1 MLYELFVPVA
11 VAFVGLF
18 GGAIVTLNLRYAS
31 NKTEATEAL
40 INLGKSTSFLV
51 FRVVLVAA
59 TLYLTYAFFL
69 ELTEIEEVTPQIF
82 VQLIVMV
89 LTLSFTYLILGMT
102 LLLWLMRKIVDA
114 QKSHIEL
121 TVRSIN
127 VIHKMLD
134 GKDESK

>member
-69 ELTEIEEVTPQIF
+69 EL
-82 VQLIVMV
+82 
-89 LTLSFTYLILGMT
+89 
-102 LLLWLMRKIVDA
+102 
-114 QKSHIEL
+114 
-121 TVRSIN
+121 
-127 VIHKMLD
+127 
-134 GKDESK
+134 